1 MNMNKITVARV
12 SGYDAA
18 ITQAAHADV
27 HVIGAE
33 GELDESAVT
42 ALGDEIV
49 GLACARK
56 QNIVLDLSGVFHLD
70 YRAVRLI
77 AARAA
82 FLRQAG
88 GDLKLCG
95 LSPYLMA
102 IVRASGL
109 YDSFELYPD
118 AEEAAAAFALDA
130 QRE

>member
-1 MNMNKITVARV
+1 MNKITVARV

-18 ITQAAHADV
+18 ISRAANADV

-33 GELDESAVT
+33 GELDEGAVT

-49 GLACARK
+49 GLACAGK
-56 QNIVLDLSGVFHLD
+56 HNLVLDLSGVFHLD
-70 YRAVRLI
+70 YRAVRLL

-82 FLRQAG
+82 FLRQGG

-95 LSPYLMA
+95 LSPYLLA

-109 YDSFELYPD
+109 YDRFELHPD
-118 AEEAAAAFALDA
+118 AEAAASAFAHDELL
-130 QRE
+130 E